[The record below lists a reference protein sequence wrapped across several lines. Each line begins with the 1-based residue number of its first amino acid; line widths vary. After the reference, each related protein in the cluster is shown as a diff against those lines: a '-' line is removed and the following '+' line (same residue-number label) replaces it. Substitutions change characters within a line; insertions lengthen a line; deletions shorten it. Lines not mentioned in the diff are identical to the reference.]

1 MKFGNRKLMLKE
13 YTRALEKAG
22 HTLTYKI
29 CYSRQEPKQV
39 RPFLTMLQAQG
50 FECYF
55 GNVEWQVAM
64 ALRAADIVQN
74 VDCFVLGS
82 NNHETG
88 RILAWAKEK
97 GRLTKCFAVNI
108 LPFFAQFADCVEIRE
123 DVLSAAV
130 ATA

>member
-1 MKFGNRKLMLKE
+1 MLKE
-13 YTRALEKAG
+13 YARQLEQAG

-29 CYSRQEPKQV
+29 AYSRQEPKQV
-39 RPFLTMLQAQG
+39 RPFLAMLQANG
-50 FECYF
+50 FECHF
-55 GNVEWQVAM
+55 ADTEWQIAM

-88 RILAWAKEK
+88 RILHWAKEK

-108 LPFFAQFADCVEIRE
+108 PPFFAQFAECVEVRE